1 MYVCKSHL
9 LYFEVVFR
17 LILAAFVMVR
27 KCVAMLFLV
36 GRVLRTEC
44 PVILEWVR
52 GFWILIT
59 FAIVRYS
66 I

>member
-1 MYVCKSHL
+1 M
-9 LYFEVVFR
+9 VFR